1 MAGSKKPSTTAPI
14 PDGWQWAQLGDIADV
29 AFSGVDKR
37 TVEGELPVQLCNYID
52 VFYNRRISSG
62 MDLMNATATASEMDR
77 WTLRMGDV
85 LFTKDSETPDEIG
98 IPAFVADDMPGVLC
112 GYHLGLARP
121 RKKIVDGAFLAEA
134 LTSSDSRK
142 RFSRIANGV
151 TRFGLTL
158 DATKALPILLPP
170 LPEQRA
176 IAAVL
181 DSIDDA
187 IEGAEAVIAAIEGL
201 RDALLHD
208 LLTHGL
214 PGKHTEFRDF
224 PGLGTIPADW
234 EVVRLGDVADV
245 MMGQSPSGSHC
256 NRAGEGVPL
265 LNGPTEYGPDH
276 PEPAQWTTDAR
287 KMSREGDVLFC
298 VRGATA
304 GRMNWADRDYA
315 IGRGVAAIRHKSG
328 FSFQRFLRAVVDYY
342 LPKLLSVVTGSTF
355 PNLSYDQITQ
365 LQVPG
370 IPLAEQQ
377 AIATALEGVDAA
389 IEVARAEREGLRLM
403 KESTVDAL
411 LAGRVRVVGFQESV
425 E

>member
-1 MAGSKKPSTTAPI
+1 MKANIEKDAI
-14 PDGWQWAQLGDIADV
+14 PDGWQRVRLGDVAEVNRSNWDPSDGSSILYLDLTAVSAPGMLSPARLVQAADAPSRARRRV
-29 AFSGVDKR
+29 ASDDILVSTVRPNLRGFARVREASDNLVASTGFAIVTPLERVDCSFAYHHVMTSQFADHLVGATTGQAYPAVR
-37 TVEGELPVQLCNYID
+37 PID
-52 VFYNRRISSG
+52 V
-62 MDLMNATATASEMDR
+62 
-77 WTLRMGDV
+77 
-85 LFTKDSETPDEIG
+85 
-98 IPAFVADDMPGVLC
+98 
-112 GYHLGLARP
+112 
-121 RKKIVDGAFLAEA
+121 EA
-134 LTSSDSRK
+134 YPL
-142 RFSRIANGV
+142 
-151 TRFGLTL
+151 
-158 DATKALPILLPP
+158 LLPP
-170 LPEQRA
+170 LSEQRA

-187 IEGAEAVIAAIEGL
+187 IQGTEAVIAATEGL

-208 LLTHGL
+208 LLTRGL
-214 PGKHTEFRDF
+214 PGQHTELRDV
-224 PGLGTIPADW
+224 PGIGTIPADW
-234 EVVRLGDVADV
+234 DVVRLGDVADV
-245 MMGQSPSGSHC
+245 IMGQSPSGSLC

-328 FSFQRFLRAVVDYY
+328 FSFQMFLRAVVDYY

-377 AIATALEGVDAA
+377 AIATTLEGVDAA
-389 IEVARAEREGLRLM
+389 IEVARTEQEGLRLM
-403 KESTVDAL
+403 KESSAEAL
-411 LAGRVRVVGFQESV
+411 LTGKIRVNAPGASNFG
-425 E
+425 